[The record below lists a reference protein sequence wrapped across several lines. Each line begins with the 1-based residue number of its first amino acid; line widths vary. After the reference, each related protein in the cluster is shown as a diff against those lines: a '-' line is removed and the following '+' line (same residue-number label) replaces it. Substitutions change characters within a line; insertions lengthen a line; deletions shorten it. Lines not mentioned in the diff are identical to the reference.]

1 MVYFNI
7 YNSHKQKLFEILH
20 NFKVNRI
27 LRPNSC
33 QKRVLPTREESY
45 IPKYLQSNSME
56 TSGIGQTVN
65 LRHWLFW
72 FKRHKF
78 LLVSSDPTV

>member
-1 MVYFNI
+1 MYI
-7 YNSHKQKLFEILH
+7 YKAHKQKLFEILH
-20 NFKVNRI
+20 NLKV
-27 LRPNSC
+27 
-33 QKRVLPTREESY
+33 KRDPETKQLSEESSPRKESY

-56 TSGIGQTVN
+56 TSGTGQTVN